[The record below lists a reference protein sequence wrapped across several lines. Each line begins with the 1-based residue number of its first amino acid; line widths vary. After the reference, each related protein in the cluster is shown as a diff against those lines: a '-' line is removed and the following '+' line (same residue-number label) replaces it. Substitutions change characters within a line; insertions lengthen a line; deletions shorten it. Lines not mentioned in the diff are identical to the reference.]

1 MRASHRQAAP
11 GAPDGV
17 LVHYK
22 RYRPEQT
29 TLQHVATFFAQAE
42 SRVRRRLATVVKD
55 EFDAFRE
62 CGLLAHGFPRLL
74 RVQLQP
80 RRLCPLCGP
89 RRMSQTAA
97 HLVNHGIPHV
107 PVR

>member
-42 SRVRRRLATVVKD
+42 
-55 EFDAFRE
+55 
-62 CGLLAHGFPRLL
+62 
-74 RVQLQP
+74 
-80 RRLCPLCGP
+80 
-89 RRMSQTAA
+89 AA
-97 HLVNHGIPHV
+97 SGADLPQS
-107 PVR
+107 

>member
-1 MRASHRQAAP
+1 MCGLRPSQAITSGVMRASHRQAAP

-42 SRVRRRLATVVKD
+42 
-55 EFDAFRE
+55 
-62 CGLLAHGFPRLL
+62 
-74 RVQLQP
+74 
-80 RRLCPLCGP
+80 
-89 RRMSQTAA
+89 AA
-97 HLVNHGIPHV
+97 SGADLPQS
-107 PVR
+107 